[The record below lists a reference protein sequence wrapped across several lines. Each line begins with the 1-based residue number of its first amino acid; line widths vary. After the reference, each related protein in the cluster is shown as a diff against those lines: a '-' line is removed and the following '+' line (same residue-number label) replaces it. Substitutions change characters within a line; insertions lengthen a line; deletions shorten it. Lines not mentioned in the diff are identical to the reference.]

1 LLNDIILSKQQTTG
15 NLGEEKATLFLQEIG
30 YTILERNW
38 RFSKA
43 EIDIIAK
50 DGEVLVFVEVKAKSY
65 TYFGAPEESVSA
77 YKENLIID
85 AAHQYMIKIGHDWE
99 IRFDIISILFDKNKN
114 ASITHFK
121 DAFFPSL

>member
-1 LLNDIILSKQQTTG
+1 MARQQTIG

-30 YTILERNW
+30 YKILERNW

-50 DGEVLVFVEVKAKSY
+50 DGEVLVFVEVKSKSY
-65 TYFGAPEESVSA
+65 TFFGAPEESVSA

-99 IRFDIISILFDKNKN
+99 IRFDIISIVFDKNKN

-121 DAFFPSL
+121 DAFFPSF